1 MEFSTVQLGVDVAT
15 SLAILASAITF
26 LINQRLKA
34 RDTKRRQLDE
44 SVRAVTVNEFQS
56 ALSTLSTHYV
66 ERIVLHAEPLLNSVS
81 EGLDPL
87 ERRLKANSA
96 LSGRLF
102 EAITDTTSDI
112 GDFISSISAYK
123 YQIYPLL
130 DSMEDGGSQIQEF
143 RSSLAELIESYNSI
157 GASHSALYK
166 EVCTLVSFCKDHPF
180 ESADHEQLASLV
192 RSIVVDTDYRQWV
205 DSFVPTGSEDR
216 YWECIEVGHF
226 NDDQT
231 LWKQVQSNVIGSF
244 YEKPERMQAQVICIA
259 YGAISKARKQCK
271 EFLTNMAAINYW
283 LIRKGGDDDSL
294 LDVIKRYR
302 SAEVFAVDT
311 EIR

>member
-44 SVRAVTVNEFQS
+44 SVRAVTVDEFQS
-56 ALSTLSTHYV
+56 ALGTLSKHYV

-87 ERRLKANSA
+87 EQRLKADPA
-96 LSGRLF
+96 RSGSLF
-102 EAITDTTSDI
+102 EAITDTTTDI
-112 GDFISSISAYK
+112 GGFISSISAYK

-130 DSMEDGGSQIQEF
+130 DSMEDGGLQIQEF

-157 GASHSALYK
+157 GVSHSALYK
-166 EVCTLVSFCKDHPF
+166 EVCALVSFCKENAF
-180 ESADHEQLASLV
+180 ENADHGRLASLV
-192 RSIVVDTDYRQWV
+192 ASIIVDRDYSQWV
-205 DSFVPTGSEDR
+205 NSFVPTGSEAR
-216 YWECIEVGHF
+216 YWECIKAGSF
-226 NDDQT
+226 KDDQT
-231 LWKQVQSNVIGSF
+231 LWTQVQSNVIGSF
-244 YEKPERMQAQVICIA
+244 YGKPERMQAQVIYIA

-271 EFLTNMAAINYW
+271 EFLINMAAINYW
-283 LIRKGGDDDSL
+283 LIRKGGDEDSL
-294 LDVIKRYR
+294 LDVIQRYR